1 MREFTTLVN
10 IFNQTERQIRCIANE
25 HDYLGDGTVFNCI
38 GNYTKVTSVKAYR
51 REEY

>member
-25 HDYLGDGTVFNCI
+25 HDYLGDGTVFNRTCLKRS
-38 GNYTKVTSVKAYR
+38 NYMTK
-51 REEY
+51 